1 MLRYVFTSLLVLL
14 TFARPLA
21 ADAQDVALDLD
32 PAQSTVDFTLGA
44 FLHTVHG
51 SFKLKSGTIRWDT
64 ATGSAQGEIDID
76 LTTGATGNG
85 SRDDVMRGSV
95 LEVQHDPDA
104 VFTADTVTGQ
114 LNPNGPSTLNIHG
127 RLSIHGAIHD
137 WTMQATVLTNGTQ
150 LTATTHFTIP
160 YAQWGMKNPS
170 TFLLHVN
177 DHVEVNVRASAHV
190 RPVS

>member
-1 MLRYVFTSLLVLL
+1 MLRYVFSSLLVLL
-14 TFARPLA
+14 TFALPLA
-21 ADAQDVALDLD
+21 ADAQDVVLDLD
-32 PAQSTVDFTLGA
+32 PAQSSVDFTLGA

-51 SFKLKSGTIRWDT
+51 SFKLKSGTIHWDT
-64 ATGSAQGEIDID
+64 ATGSAQGEIDLD

-85 SRDDVMRGSV
+85 ARDDVMRGSV
-95 LEVQHDPDA
+95 LEVQHYPDA

-114 LNPNGPSTLNIHG
+114 LNPNGASTLNIHG
-127 RLSIHGAIHD
+127 RLAIYGAIHD
-137 WTMQATVLTNGTQ
+137 WTMQAMVLPNGTQ

-170 TFLLHVN
+170 TFILRVN
-177 DHVEVNVRASAHV
+177 DHVEVNVRASAHL